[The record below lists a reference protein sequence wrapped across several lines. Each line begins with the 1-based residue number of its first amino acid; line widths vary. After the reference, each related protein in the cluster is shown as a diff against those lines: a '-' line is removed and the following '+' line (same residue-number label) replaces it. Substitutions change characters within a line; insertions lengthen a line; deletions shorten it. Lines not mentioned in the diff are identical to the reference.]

1 MKRITA
7 IITALALTGCAT
19 TQHPPGAFEGVPQ
32 PSPTQ
37 AEVDAG
43 AELALALL
51 GAAAAGAA
59 RGAMNRYDA
68 RTPAYVVK
76 KCSSRYGCETT
87 SVYRRRW

>member
-32 PSPTQ
+32 PPPTQ

-43 AELALALL
+43 AGLLLGVL

-59 RGAMNRYDA
+59 LGAMYRYDA
-68 RTPAYVVK
+68 RTPYMRVER
-76 KCSSRYGCETT
+76 CSSRYGCSTT
-87 SVYRRRW
+87 RYYRRGW